1 MKILTFTLIV
11 VGLLIVSRPSSASGQ
26 INLGNVLRDGVQ
38 RGAQQIRGE
47 IRNNVQGIA
56 NDWTQGQG
64 PGYRVLPPPRQN
76 FSPGI
81 FYGQP
86 QYPNPYQPPSVTLP
100 YPPPAQT
107 LPYPN
112 PPVSQPIIRPL
123 PQRGI
128 VVRPVDPPICQSP
141 IQVLPVTN
149 HQTFYPS
156 QPRTQQPAQ
165 HSTQGQ
171 RPAQQQTTSNQAA
184 NPASGTET
192 RAENLPTVI
201 TGQEVAIDGEGFGN
215 QLGSVRVKVGG
226 MILLAETTSWSDTS
240 VDAVIPN
247 LPLVEPTDALIAVI
261 NSEKQVVQQ
270 LAIRLAAAEK
280 NPADN
285 AASETA
291 QAETEGADLPVVQMG
306 MELELAGNELGT
318 EPGKVQLNIGDS
330 KLEAAVIK
338 WSDDEATIRIPDL
351 PLAQSMRGT
360 IQLILANGQPVSEI
374 PVMFAK

>member
-11 VGLLIVSRPSSASGQ
+11 IGLLIAGAPSPATGQ
-26 INLGNVLRDGVQ
+26 INLGNVLRGGVQ

-47 IRNNVQGIA
+47 IQGAIGGQLPRF
-56 NDWTQGQG
+56 NDHGGGFQGNPGFIDHGRWLNGTG
-64 PGYRVLPPPRQN
+64 P
-76 FSPGI
+76 
-81 FYGQP
+81 QP
-86 QYPNPYQPPSVTLP
+86 QPQP
-100 YPPPAQT
+100 YPRPQPQ
-107 LPYPN
+107 PFPQ
-112 PPVSQPIIRPL
+112 PQPIIRPQ
-123 PQRGI
+123 PYPPGVIRTI
-128 VVRPVDPPICQSP
+128 DPPICQSQ
-141 IQVLPVTN
+141 IQSLPVTN

-156 QPRTQQPAQ
+156 QPRTQQPVP

-184 NPASGTET
+184 NSASGTET
-192 RAENLPTVI
+192 RAENLPTVFA
-201 TGQEVAIDGEGFGN
+201 GQEVAIDGEGFGKEP
-215 QLGSVRVKVGG
+215 GSVRVKVGG
-226 MILLAETTSWSDTS
+226 MILLAETTSWSNTS

-247 LPLVEPTDALIAVI
+247 LPLMEPTDALIAVI

-351 PLAQSMRGT
+351 PLAESMRGT